1 MRKTAVLVVLCL
13 SFSVFGFAEKKFP
26 LTGTLVSPAFVGT
39 ADVGVDRN
47 NGNARFKIK
56 AELLAP
62 PEKLTPPMAGYLV
75 WFQEPGGNPESQGR
89 IGDDKKQ
96 SEELTIHSGSRTI
109 TLQSG
114 ESWSRTMTAGDFSR
128 GMLTAHNNIRA
139 EMKLPLLQWS
149 SELAAYSQKWANALI
164 AKGTAVHNSKSP
176 YGENILVTGLGST
189 PSSVVTEWASESQ
202 NYTYRSNAC
211 DGDCGHYTQLVW
223 RSTREVG
230 CGMAHN
236 GQREIWV
243 CSYDPRGN
251 FRGERPY

>member
-114 ESWSRTMTAGDFSR
+114 ESWSRTMTAGDFFQRDADRPQQHQGGDEIASASMVQR
-128 GMLTAHNNIRA
+128 TCSLFSKMGECT
-139 EMKLPLLQWS
+139 
-149 SELAAYSQKWANALI
+149 YSQRHGRAQFQISLW
-164 AKGTAVHNSKSP
+164 
-176 YGENILVTGLGST
+176 
-189 PSSVVTEWASESQ
+189 
-202 NYTYRSNAC
+202 
-211 DGDCGHYTQLVW
+211 
-223 RSTREVG
+223 
-230 CGMAHN
+230 
-236 GQREIWV
+236 
-243 CSYDPRGN
+243 
-251 FRGERPY
+251 